1 MTKMTHSSTKNI
13 AEIIHS
19 NSWHTWL
26 LIPNMMMSWITS
38 WAIFSAHFTFQEAF
52 WHHTRRIF
60 CYNTASL
67 SRVLSCSFE
76 SGIFYH
82 SDHTTFPPG
91 DRPPGAI
98 CAASNNNRV
107 WLINVSIVRRLRFN
121 YFSHKTPALWI
132 ISFCVKQPPG
142 AGFPRQRHLRQM
154 QRRDATSLPR
164 PRAGS
169 PLSHLF
175 PLFQPFQ
182 FILLQGCGLI
192 FSYQKHHNSWPSR
205 KKIGGKC
212 VLILT
217 STFCDK
223 IAEIIGPRYTWGP
236 IELYK
241 VIQKLQR
248 GIASDATWWPNLQL
262 REP

>member
-1 MTKMTHSSTKNI
+1 MFVQTPHSSTKNT

-76 SGIFYH
+76 SGIFHH

-132 ISFCVKQPPG
+132 ISFFIILCEATTWCWISTSKTSPS
-142 AGFPRQRHLRQM
+142 
-154 QRRDATSLPR
+154 DAMSRCNESSST
-164 PRAGS
+164 
-169 PLSHLF
+169 
-175 PLFQPFQ
+175 
-182 FILLQGCGLI
+182 
-192 FSYQKHHNSWPSR
+192 PSR
-205 KKIGGKC
+205 
-212 VLILT
+212 LSSLT
-217 STFCDK
+217 LVSAVPTFPVHSF
-223 IAEIIGPRYTWGP
+223 ARVWFN
-236 IELYK
+236 
-241 VIQKLQR
+241 IQLSK
-248 GIASDATWWPNLQL
+248 AS
-262 REP
+262 